1 MSMLEKTIQSQI
13 LNRLKNSG
21 WFAFKTIISNKA
33 GMPDIY
39 CVRQGRHVWI
49 EVKQANGRTSPIQ
62 DHIHN
67 ELKQQGAEVYIIK
80 SLEELD
86 NVLNDD
92 KFRGVSFDTKE
103 TKHKKDDE

>member
-39 CVRQGRHVWI
+39 CVRQSRHVWI

-62 DHIHN
+62 KMG
-67 ELKQQGAEVYIIK
+67 LRPAERVRFTFFARMAL
-80 SLEELD
+80 S
-86 NVLNDD
+86 
-92 KFRGVSFDTKE
+92 S
-103 TKHKKDDE
+103 